1 MNVYLD
7 YAATTPLGG
16 EVLEEMLP
24 LLKENFGNPDS
35 LHSYGRSAAQAVTR
49 ARDRIAEALAVKSS
63 EVYFTSGGTEA
74 DNWAVQKIGRGSV
87 CVSAIEHSAA
97 LSAADLRAG
106 GKSVARSNAGGIVT
120 AEAVKSALSE
130 HTGLACVMA
139 VNNETGCVQPLEEIS
154 ALCKERGIPLFSDC
168 VQAACTQDLKK
179 ICALADAVSLSGH
192 KIYGPKGI
200 GFLVVKKGVKITPL
214 VAGGEQERG
223 LRGGTLNPAACVG
236 LAAAL
241 ERAQA
246 EREAFCARAEKLRA
260 LFEKNICAALGGE
273 AAIDGEN
280 RASNISHMTFSAGGE
295 RLLSALD
302 LAGVACSGGAAC
314 SAHSALPS
322 HVMLAMGRTEEESR
336 RGVRFSFGRET
347 TEEEVLFA
355 AERVIA
361 CAKRR

>member
-130 HTGLACVMA
+130 HTGLACSTRLPPFTEA
-139 VNNETGCVQPLEEIS
+139 PFARS
-154 ALCKERGIPLFSDC
+154 R
-168 VQAACTQDLKK
+168 
-179 ICALADAVSLSGH
+179 
-192 KIYGPKGI
+192 PKG
-200 GFLVVKKGVKITPL
+200 L
-214 VAGGEQERG
+214 
-223 LRGGTLNPAACVG
+223 LRPTASAA
-236 LAAAL
+236 
-241 ERAQA
+241 RS
-246 EREAFCARAEKLRA
+246 RRRR
-260 LFEKNICAALGGE
+260 
-273 AAIDGEN
+273 D
-280 RASNISHMTFSAGGE
+280 
-295 RLLSALD
+295 LSA
-302 LAGVACSGGAAC
+302 
-314 SAHSALPS
+314 
-322 HVMLAMGRTEEESR
+322 
-336 RGVRFSFGRET
+336 
-347 TEEEVLFA
+347 
-355 AERVIA
+355 
-361 CAKRR
+361 